1 VTYKGSSDDAALN
14 RDVARFSADPAAV
27 AALKADGEPTG
38 AFAVPVISIHSI
50 NDPQVAVEV
59 QSQYRDAVQAAGNGE
74 RLVQAFTDERAHTLQ
89 SAPELAAGIDALMQ
103 WIEQGTKPSPQS
115 IAASCQR
122 LRVTND
128 GPCRY
133 HPEFTPKGYETRYA
147 RGAAVAAAN

>member
-1 VTYKGSSDDAALN
+1 M
-14 RDVARFSADPAAV
+14 
-27 AALKADGEPTG
+27 
-38 AFAVPVISIHSI
+38 
-50 NDPQVAVEV
+50 
-59 QSQYRDAVQAAGNGE
+59 AVQAAGNGE
-74 RLVQAFTDERAHTLQ
+74 RLVQAFTDERGHTLQ

-133 HPEFTPKGYETRYA
+133 HPEFTPKAYDTRYA
-147 RGAAVAAAN
+147 RGAAGLGDLAGRPPPSARRPFSAPRTET

>member
-1 VTYKGSSDDAALN
+1 
-14 RDVARFSADPAAV
+14 
-27 AALKADGEPTG
+27 
-38 AFAVPVISIHSI
+38 
-50 NDPQVAVEV
+50 
-59 QSQYRDAVQAAGNGE
+59 VQAAGNGE
-74 RLVQAFTDERAHTLQ
+74 RLVQAFTDERAHTSQ

-133 HPEFTPKGYETRYA
+133 HPEFTPKAYDTRYA
-147 RGAAVAAAN
+147 RGAAGAAAN